1 MQRLEGASALSFLS
15 ENFLGHEVLTYTLD
29 GQGGYR
35 ESPASH
41 VLMNLVDRDDRAR
54 LKGGH
59 VTMAISNATPFN
71 MGFDVDE
78 MAIYHIDSYIPEI
91 IDADAVIEHM
101 KSEAYEIEFQKYVE
115 ALAAWTTYDDEPES
129 PDDGGDE

>member
-1 MQRLEGASALSFLS
+1 MQRLDGASALSFLS

-41 VLMNLVDRDDRAR
+41 VLMNAVDRDDRAR

-59 VTMAISNATPFN
+59 VQLYISNAVPY
-71 MGFDVDE
+71 
-78 MAIYHIDSYIPEI
+78 AIYHIDSWIPEI

>member
-1 MQRLEGASALSFLS
+1 MQRLDGASALSFLS

-41 VLMNLVDRDDRAR
+41 VLMNAVDRDDRAR

-59 VTMAISNATPFN
+59 VQLYISNAVRF
-71 MGFDVDE
+71 
-78 MAIYHIDSYIPEI
+78 AIYHIDSYIPEI

-115 ALAAWTTYDDEPES
+115 ALAAWTTYNDEPES